1 MLVKDQI
8 RMQMDRLGVSHRELA
23 KRIGISEQTARF
35 WTSGRSYPAKKR
47 IPDIEQALSFKLDF
61 SEGAKV
67 QGPTVS
73 AAMEAAD
80 IELFLKLRRLPPSV
94 RLVFEQLVDVYL
106 RTDPV
111 APFNEIVR
119 TGDTG
124 VAPFRHRVKEAEFK
138 HAPQKRKGRSASQES
153 GGPEHHRPVAHP
165 S

>member
-47 IPDIEQALSFKLDF
+47 IPELEQALSFKLDF
-61 SEGAKV
+61 SEGAGV
-67 QGPTVS
+67 HGPTVS
-73 AAMEAAD
+73 SAMEAAD
-80 IELFLKLRRLPPSV
+80 IELFLKLRRLPTAV

-111 APFNEIVR
+111 APFNERSR

-124 VAPFRHRVKEAEFK
+124 VAPFRHRVKEAESR
-138 HAPQKRKGRSASQES
+138 HAPSKHKSRAARTE
-153 GGPEHHRPVAHP
+153 
-165 S
+165 

>member
-23 KRIGISEQTARF
+23 QRIGTSEQTARF

-47 IPDIEQALSFKLDF
+47 IPDLERVLSFKLDF
-61 SEGAKV
+61 SEGSKV

-80 IELFLKLRRLPPSV
+80 IELFLKLRRLPPAV

-106 RTDPV
+106 RADPV
-111 APFNEIVR
+111 APFNERVR

-124 VAPFRHRVKEAEFK
+124 VAPFRHRVREAGSK
-138 HAPQKRKGRSASQES
+138 HVPSKHKARAASIE
-153 GGPEHHRPVAHP
+153 
-165 S
+165 